1 MQTKKLSIL
10 TEGGKS
16 LGFGHITR
24 CLSIAEY
31 FDEYGVSIE
40 FIVDGDDST
49 LPILEDHSF
58 ILIDWL
64 NSEAVLQR
72 LKKST
77 FVLIDSLRVTK
88 RKVQNIQKLG
98 VNVIY
103 IDDEKRHN
111 FLDKG
116 FVLDWTILSENKNYF
131 LPKKKDVTY
140 LLGSKYTPLRAAFKN
155 IKQVFVSEKI
165 QNILVSFGGSDVRNL
180 TPAVLENLNKF
191 FPYLKKNIVIGAGFV
206 NNDNIKL
213 HQDKNT
219 TLIYNADAKKMTSL
233 MLESDIAISSGG
245 QTLYE
250 LAYLGLPTIA
260 ILLVENARE
269 DTEGWAE
276 VGFVDYIGSF
286 DDADL
291 MKKLEASVESL
302 KNQNMRQE
310 MQSNAAKYIDFN
322 GGKLVVD
329 AIIKGSK

>member
-116 FVLDWTILSENKNYF
+116 FVLDGSFFRLTKSAARLFITSGRDILG
-131 LPKKKDVTY
+131 TY
-140 LLGSKYTPLRAAFKN
+140 VPT
-155 IKQVFVSEKI
+155 
-165 QNILVSFGGSDVRNL
+165 
-180 TPAVLENLNKF
+180 
-191 FPYLKKNIVIGAGFV
+191 
-206 NNDNIKL
+206 
-213 HQDKNT
+213 
-219 TLIYNADAKKMTSL
+219 
-233 MLESDIAISSGG
+233 
-245 QTLYE
+245 
-250 LAYLGLPTIA
+250 LGLPLSIVFTFFENFVA
-260 ILLVENARE
+260 KLLNAL
-269 DTEGWAE
+269 
-276 VGFVDYIGSF
+276 VF
-286 DDADL
+286 DPAGGL
-291 MKKLEASVESL
+291 SL
-302 KNQNMRQE
+302 
-310 MQSNAAKYIDFN
+310 IH
-322 GGKLVVD
+322 
-329 AIIKGSK
+329 I